1 MPRLPPASI
10 SCSFLGTY
18 YSRINVSLF
27 FNLRA
32 TSALRLKFEVCKEL
46 KNHLELLP
54 KTAYIQAESQFSA
67 QLKFLPRSVAEIV
80 TMTDKNRHFSRLLS
94 SFPSLPPFLPPS
106 LSSLPRS
113 LFFNPFHSS
122 LPFFLQFLPSF
133 PPPSFPPSPNCPFSL
148 TVALSLFRKT
158 LFEDCPGFFNS
169 ENGVLEAPLVI
180 QVADQVSLRSMFSSQ
195 VEFTVCFL
203 SYECCAR
210 DCASGVAWEYLSITD
225 SSCLLLCLRHRYSWR
240 HRF

>member
-67 QLKFLPRSVAEIV
+67 QLKFLPRSVAETV
-80 TMTDKNRHFSRLLS
+80 TMTDKIDISPVSFLPFLLS
-94 SFPSLPPFLPPS
+94 LHSFLHPSLPSLNPFSSIPSILHFLSFFNSFLPS
-106 LSSLPRS
+106 LLLPSLPRPIVPS
-113 LFFNPFHSS
+113 L
-122 LPFFLQFLPSF
+122 
-133 PPPSFPPSPNCPFSL
+133 
-148 TVALSLFRKT
+148 
-158 LFEDCPGFFNS
+158 
-169 ENGVLEAPLVI
+169 
-180 QVADQVSLRSMFSSQ
+180 
-195 VEFTVCFL
+195 
-203 SYECCAR
+203 
-210 DCASGVAWEYLSITD
+210 
-225 SSCLLLCLRHRYSWR
+225 
-240 HRF
+240 